1 MGVAGLAGYT
11 KGVALLGFGI
21 AIVAFVHDV
30 TGMRARNL
38 GGVGRGKP
46 KHLRRASAT
55 RCRIRFDT
63 PPGWDGSTARMVDPN
78 DSDEPIAIV
87 VFERCT
93 AHLFGP
99 PNDEAFSGHPLAA
112 RGLTPYST
120 FEVLESSWLRRLERM
135 NSVHPAH
142 DPKSF
147 LEKKRHHVFAFHDST
162 FECICRGFHVQ
173 FAQGSVRSV
182 LPRMVELLG

>member
-1 MGVAGLAGYT
+1 MYQIDDRDRVVELDGVPQSSVGAPIPIVVADEHCVVLAYY
-11 KGVALLGFGI
+11 LQ
-21 AIVAFVHDV
+21 D
-30 TGMRARNL
+30 
-38 GGVGRGKP
+38 
-46 KHLRRASAT
+46 S
-55 RCRIRFDT
+55 

-87 VFERCT
+87 AFERCT

-112 RGLTPYST
+112 RGLRPYST

-147 LEKKRHHVFAFHDST
+147 LEKKRHLVFAFHDST